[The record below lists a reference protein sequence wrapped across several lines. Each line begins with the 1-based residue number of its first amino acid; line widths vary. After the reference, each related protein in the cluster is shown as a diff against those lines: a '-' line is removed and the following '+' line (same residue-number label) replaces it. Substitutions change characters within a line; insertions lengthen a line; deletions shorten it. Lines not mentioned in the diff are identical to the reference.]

1 MPPLGPTGDRKP
13 LSMNSDIVDLREFY
27 ASHLGL
33 AAERAIAAAL
43 VPLWQ
48 PISEERLLGLGYTL
62 PYLDRF
68 AGDCERALAFMPA
81 TQGAVGW
88 PIGAASLTALVGAE
102 DLPLG
107 DASIDRVLMV
117 HALEFAE
124 SPLDMLTEAWRVLA
138 PGGSIVV
145 VVPHRRGVWT
155 RFEHTPF
162 GSGRPWSRGQLSRLM
177 REAMFTP
184 SAWSEA
190 LLFPPFRRRSL
201 FAFSTTLERMGR
213 RIWPAFAGVIVIVA
227 TKHVYRGIPVASAA
241 RERRRIVRPVLV
253 PQGAGAHRSP

>member
-1 MPPLGPTGDRKP
+1 
-13 LSMNSDIVDLREFY
+13 
-27 ASHLGL
+27 
-33 AAERAIAAAL
+33 
-43 VPLWQ
+43 
-48 PISEERLLGLGYTL
+48 
-62 PYLDRF
+62 
-68 AGDCERALAFMPA
+68 MPA

-88 PIGAASLTALVGAE
+88 PIGGASRTALVGAE

-107 DASIDRVLMV
+107 DASIDRILMV

-124 SPLDMLTEAWRVLA
+124 SPLDMLNEAWRVLA
-138 PGGSIVV
+138 PGGTIVV
-145 VVPHRRGVWT
+145 VVPNRRGLWT

-201 FAFSTTLERMGR
+201 FSLAGPLERLGR
-213 RIWPAFAGVIVIVA
+213 RIWPVFAGVVVIAA
-227 TKHVYRGIPVASAA
+227 TKHVYRGVPVASVR
-241 RERRRIVRPVLV
+241 RERQRRLRPVLV
-253 PQGAGAHRSP
+253 PQGAGAHRAGSAEVTRS